1 MHLGNSL
8 RTSESSNFDMQT
20 AHSRPSF
27 EPLREENLK
36 KGRELINSSSIP
48 ENLDLDRI
56 SP

>member
-27 EPLREENLK
+27 EPLSEENLK